1 MTLAQIILRTVA
13 AEENYE
19 RKVRIAARLLMERET
34 DEWKQVHSELVQIMW
49 AQSIPSATREAAG
62 IALQALT
69 IGLFCRVDALD
80 EGFEGL
86 LDEVS
91 ELEFGSDGEPI
102 YTSPDGSFL
111 VPLSADSDTAD
122 DVFLDVWPEGSQIRI
137 SMRTVDGAESITGVL
152 DKEEFDFLRRC
163 MFLASQDASAAGV

>member
-34 DEWKQVHSELVQIMW
+34 DEWRHVHSELMQAMW
-49 AQSIPSATREAAG
+49 AQTVPSATREAAG

-86 LDEVS
+86 LDEIS
-91 ELEFGSDGEPI
+91 ELEFGSDGDPI
-102 YTSPDGSFL
+102 HTSPDGGYL
-111 VPLSADSDTAD
+111 IPLTADSDTAD
-122 DVFLDVWPEGSQIRI
+122 DVFLDVWPEGRQVRI
-137 SMRTVDGAESITGVL
+137 SMRTAEGGTNITGII
-152 DKEEFDFLRRC
+152 DQEEFDFLRRC
-163 MFLASQDASAAGV
+163 MFLASQDARHFES